1 MNRKIRNLAL
11 ASVAILS
18 MFACKPDHDFNA
30 GFTSIYVMQ
39 QNKSINGED
48 VPHFAPYFTVSAN
61 RALLSY
67 EVKSYI
73 TDINTGV
80 SDTTYYPLQ
89 WQSAT
94 NTGVYNFYSPI
105 NLEKYPWVTDPSKI
119 SAGPYIL
126 TVKDA
131 NGKTFQNSIDL
142 DGLKLD
148 SILGKVNIVN
158 ARYIPGTHLKVKIAP
173 VTRATGYLFS
183 IAPYDQP
190 NYRELIY
197 ADPVTDG
204 KYIDLAT
211 NMINR
216 FDDNQKFVFRV
227 VASNG
232 TGLLR
237 ESSQIVV
244 TMGKEGAEYEADI
257 KQ

>member
-1 MNRKIRNLAL
+1 MNKKIRNFAL
-11 ASVAILS
+11 VGVALLS
-18 MFACKPDHDFNA
+18 MFACKPDREFNA
-30 GFTSIYVMQ
+30 GFTSIYVLQ
-39 QNKSINGED
+39 QNKTINGED

-61 RALLSY
+61 RTLLSY

-89 WQSAT
+89 WQSS
-94 NTGVYNFYSPI
+94 NNRGEYNFYSPV
-105 NLEKYPWVTDPSKI
+105 NLEKYPWVTDPTKI
-119 SAGPYIL
+119 SSGPYIL

-131 NGKTFQNSIDL
+131 NGSTFQNRIDIN
-142 DGLKLD
+142 GLKMD
-148 SILGKVNIVN
+148 SILGKVNIVS
-158 ARYIPGTHLKVKIAP
+158 ARYVPGTHLKVTIEP

-190 NYRELIY
+190 NYRELMY
-197 ADPVTDG
+197 ADPLSSG

-211 NMINR
+211 NRINSY
-216 FDDNQKFVFRV
+216 DDNQKFVFRV

-232 TGLLR
+232 NGLLR
-237 ESSQIVV
+237 ESSPIVI

-257 KQ
+257 KD